1 MRKRSGGT
9 VEQLPSG
16 RYRARR
22 KTDGKYRSIGTFATE
37 EEARLALQQPAKAP
51 QGALLLA
58 TFGEEWLKRRRGEIS
73 DYRNDEQRWRLY
85 IEQRIGQLPLRK
97 IRRADVK
104 DWLRE
109 LRQLGL
115 ATQTRKNA
123 RTVLSQCLEDAVD
136 RELIETNPVRGIRF
150 KRREEARTH
159 EPWTILYPDEQLALL
174 EAVPSDEW
182 HTVAFALGA
191 GVRNSEQWHLQV
203 SDVSLDERV
212 AIVRRST
219 KGGPTKSGKI
229 RSVSL
234 FGVALEAARVALERQ
249 KYACP
254 YVFPSPRTN
263 DRRYDTSHPS
273 RWHKWVKAAGITRN
287 VRWYDLR
294 HTCATSLL
302 AGWWGRKWNLDE
314 VRQLLGHSSVKVTE
328 RYAHLLDET
337 LRRAGASTPGL
348 VGFHAE
354 GGQRVIQG
362 ANSGIRTRD
371 LRFTKPQFLEGFSG
385 LAVENFHARSSAR
398 DSVQAARLLEA
409 TRLAFRMGR
418 DALARARVREL
429 LELETREVWGG

>member
-182 HTVAFALGA
+182 HTVA
-191 GVRNSEQWHLQV
+191 QV
-203 SDVSLDERV
+203 C
-212 AIVRRST
+212 RRSYH
-219 KGGPTKSGKI
+219 
-229 RSVSL
+229 R
-234 FGVALEAARVALERQ
+234 
-249 KYACP
+249 
-254 YVFPSPRTN
+254 
-263 DRRYDTSHPS
+263 
-273 RWHKWVKAAGITRN
+273 
-287 VRWYDLR
+287 
-294 HTCATSLL
+294 
-302 AGWWGRKWNLDE
+302 
-314 VRQLLGHSSVKVTE
+314 
-328 RYAHLLDET
+328 T
-337 LRRAGASTPGL
+337 LRVMPAALTHLCHRRRGGHAGRRRCPKCAGL
-348 VGFHAE
+348 SH
-354 GGQRVIQG
+354 
-362 ANSGIRTRD
+362 
-371 LRFTKPQFLEGFSG
+371 
-385 LAVENFHARSSAR
+385 
-398 DSVQAARLLEA
+398 
-409 TRLAFRMGR
+409 
-418 DALARARVREL
+418 RVRGKKCSVCGARYQPETPVAVQDCRRSNWREL
-429 LELETREVWGG
+429 